1 MQIKA
6 GSWYGGT
13 PEKLVN
19 MVSAMPICGVPELR
33 VMQSEG
39 EQQVKTWRAVD
50 GAVSGQHLDGQLE
63 SLPTSKNLQASF
75 LSMTI
80 IQETYPVCV
89 GTDEVP
95 AE

>member
-50 GAVSGQHLDGQLE
+50 GAS
-63 SLPTSKNLQASF
+63 
-75 LSMTI
+75 I
-80 IQETYPVCV
+80 
-89 GTDEVP
+89 
-95 AE
+95 